1 MYEARLLKKFK
12 GKKGQR
18 WRVRRQLRCK
28 ADGMKSS
35 SSDDEEIIP
44 DKSEVLKN
52 SYECQ
57 VFMKM

>member
-12 GKKGQR
+12 GKKGR
-18 WRVRRQLRCK
+18 RRRVRRQLRCK

-44 DKSEVLKN
+44 NKSEDPQKFV
-52 SYECQ
+52 
-57 VFMKM
+57 